1 MKKFI
6 TFLAVS
12 MVCAIGGFTCRAQKN
27 EFVEVQSAVIIRRSE
42 SQYNVFTHQYP
53 KNSFDVHVF
62 HSNENTALKHERHYY
77 IVVSENRVM
86 IPDEIGEPFYRKEI
100 KEVEL
105 VKWYNAATNEYK
117 YTIRAKKAKNI
128 DLSDLK

>member
-1 MKKFI
+1 MKRVLTI
-6 TFLAVS
+6 LAFLIAACT
-12 MVCAIGGFTCRAQKN
+12 VCLAQEN

-53 KNSFDVHVF
+53 KNSFDVYVF

-86 IPDEIGEPFYRKEI
+86 IPDEIGEPFYRGEI
-100 KEVEL
+100 NEVEL
-105 VKWYNAATNEYK
+105 VKWYNATTNEYK
-117 YTIRAKKAKNI
+117 YTVRAKKPKDI
-128 DLSDLK
+128 DLSTL